1 MMKSKLATAIALVGL
16 MQTSVL
22 YALGLGDIRVSSAVN
37 ERLDAEIPLINADGL
52 DASQVL
58 VSLASK
64 ADFSRAGVDRNY
76 FLSSLEFIVER
87 GESGTPILR
96 LQTPDVVLE
105 PYLNFLVEL
114 RWPKGRLLRE
124 YTVLLD
130 LPNYSAAPAR
140 AMNPVTV
147 TDIPPVNPSNKKVTK
162 TSTQSFTPSSPS
174 STNQSP
180 QNKASANTLS
190 NVTVRADETLWGI
203 AKRVKPNGASI
214 NQTMLALQ
222 DLNPNA
228 FINNNI
234 NLLKKGAVLRL
245 PEDATVSRVSDK
257 EAQQLMAKQQAVPL
271 LASQAADLKA
281 TQDARES
288 SQVSASESA
297 VLEGRLQLATVDSS
311 LASTALSGVDTDT
324 INDETQLSE
333 DQGNLVEINRL
344 RNELAISLENLD
356 RAAVENT
363 SMDARLVAME
373 SQLSD
378 LEQLVSLK
386 DQELASMRLA
396 IEARRAALDA
406 TQVNAP
412 SSKSKP
418 STPVVDA
425 GPLEVIAS
433 ALSISVAWVIGIGV
447 TFFAAVTAILMWF
460 FARRDD
466 AYEATVFERVEP
478 LADEDELEGN
488 FYADKNARLNTDNLD
503 QQKINTK
510 QDLSDQNAN
519 DDVLDNS
526 VGHNSG
532 RSADHNEEYNEDSD
546 DSVLADGN
554 AVASNMANDDY
565 DAERDVIAEADIYLA
580 YGRYDQASDMLAA
593 AIEHEPARI
602 DLQLKQLELFVA
614 QQAPDLFRNACLALL
629 TQDPSTSAAA
639 EALLSDIENVCD
651 WWPEGDFAAPAETFV
666 DRYIDDVEEGE
677 LEKSEESETDGSN
690 VGLQLAYD
698 ADADSEIESEEGDLE
713 ADVGNQNRNNDEVGT
728 KLDLAR
734 AYIDMGDIEGAREI
748 LDEVMSEGSEE
759 QRDQANAMIGK
770 IA

>member
-37 ERLDAEIPLINADGL
+37 ERLDAEIPLINANGL

-64 ADFSRAGVDRNY
+64 ADFARAGVDRNY

-124 YTVLLD
+124 YAVLLD

-140 AMNPVTV
+140 AVNPATV

-162 TSTQSFTPSSPS
+162 TNTQSFTPSSPS

-180 QNKASANTLS
+180 QNKVSAKTPS

-203 AKRVKPNGASI
+203 AKRVKPNGTSI

-257 EAQQLMAKQQAVPL
+257 EAQQLMAKQQALPL
-271 LASQAADLKA
+271 LASQAADLNAPNLKA
-281 TQDARES
+281 TQDARDTTYA
-288 SQVSASESA
+288 SASEST
-297 VLEGRLQLATVDSS
+297 VVEGQLQLATVDSS
-311 LASTALSGVDTDT
+311 PASTTLSNVD
-324 INDETQLSE
+324 INNDSTQLS
-333 DQGNLVEINRL
+333 QGQNNLVEVDRL

-363 SMDARLVAME
+363 AMDTRLVAME

-396 IEARRAALDA
+396 IEARRAALD
-406 TQVNAP
+406 TSQVNEQA
-412 SSKSKP
+412 SKSKA
-418 STPVVDA
+418 STPVVET
-425 GPLEVIAS
+425 GPLDAIAS
-433 ALSISVAWVIGIGV
+433 ALSISIEWVIGIGV

-478 LADEDELEGN
+478 LTDDEELEEN
-488 FYADKNARLNTDNLD
+488 FYADKNARSNTNGLD
-503 QQKINTK
+503 QQKTQTK
-510 QDLSDQNAN
+510 EDLSDQNTH
-519 DDVLDNS
+519 DDLLDNGS
-526 VGHNSG
+526 DPSEGH
-532 RSADHNEEYNEDSD
+532 SAGHSENNDGSTLAHNR
-546 DSVLADGN
+546 DGN
-554 AVASNMANDDY
+554 VVASDTANNDY

-580 YGRYDQASDMLAA
+580 YGRYEQASEMLAA
-593 AIEHEPARI
+593 AIEHEPTRS

-614 QQAPDLFRNACLALL
+614 QQTPDLFRNACQALL
-629 TQDPSTSAAA
+629 TLDPTLNVSA
-639 EALLSDIENVCD
+639 EALLSDVESISD
-651 WWPEGDFAAPAETFV
+651 WWPEGDFSAPAETFV
-666 DRYIDDVEEGE
+666 DSYIDDVEEGE
-677 LEKSEESETDGSN
+677 LEKSEKSETDGSN
-690 VGLQLAYD
+690 FGLQLAY
-698 ADADSEIESEEGDLE
+698 DADSEIESEEGGLE
-713 ADVGNQNRNNDEVGT
+713 ADVGSQNRNNDEVGT